1 MPGTAALVRMAALAT
16 VLGLFSSRV
25 AAFELL
31 QAPAAKPEL
40 TQTCPG
46 LVALDAPRILPA
58 ALRVAL
64 DPEQVRITYIGHSS
78 FLIESPQLVR
88 IATDYNDY
96 VRPPVVPDILTM
108 NHAHS
113 THFTDH
119 PDPAIKYVLPGWGP
133 TPDQPARHDITV
145 NRYEVRY
152 IRSDGR
158 AAEGVDVPF
167 HITGNLAQE
176 VIEESTA
183 TLNVEVVR
191 RQAKFEPPL
200 SQLVVGGGPIVTTM
214 FAEITVWGRTT
225 TGQTTN
231 SNTARVQIDFA
242 DFGDVLTTC
251 PITGG

>member
-1 MPGTAALVRMAALAT
+1 MRRQAM
-16 VLGLFSSRV
+16 VLGLVTVV
-25 AAFELL
+25 AVLGGTGCVPDWAN
-31 QAPAAKPEL
+31 Q
-40 TQTCPG
+40 G
-46 LVALDAPRILPA
+46 DAPVFLLLTAINSGNVIDSDLRISSGSVCPDTA
-58 ALRVAL
+58 VLRL
-64 DPEQVRITYIGHSS
+64 E
-78 FLIESPQLVR
+78 
-88 IATDYNDY
+88 
-96 VRPPVVPDILTM
+96 
-108 NHAHS
+108 NH
-113 THFTDH
+113 F
-119 PDPAIKYVLPGWGP
+119 KNPGVTNTGF
-133 TPDQPARHDITV
+133 RHDITV

-176 VIEESTA
+176 VIEERTA